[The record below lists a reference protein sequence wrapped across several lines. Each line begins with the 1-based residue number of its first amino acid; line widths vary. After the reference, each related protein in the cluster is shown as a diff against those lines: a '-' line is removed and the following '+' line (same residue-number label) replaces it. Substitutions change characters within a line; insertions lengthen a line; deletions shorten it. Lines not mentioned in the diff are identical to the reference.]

1 MITNKPM
8 LKKVEGGY
16 QIVSHTDR
24 EKVYPKVYPTKA
36 AAEKRIDE
44 MMRHAK
50 KPEDNS
56 KKK

>member
-1 MITNKPM
+1 M

-16 QIVSHTDR
+16 QIASHTQKG
-24 EKVYPKVYPTKA
+24 KVYPKVYPTKA
-36 AAEKRIDE
+36 AAEKRIAE

-50 KPEDNS
+50 PEDNQP

>member
-1 MITNKPM
+1 M

>member
-1 MITNKPM
+1 M

-16 QIVSHTDR
+16 QIVSHTDS

-50 KPEDNS
+50 PADNKP
-56 KKK
+56 KK